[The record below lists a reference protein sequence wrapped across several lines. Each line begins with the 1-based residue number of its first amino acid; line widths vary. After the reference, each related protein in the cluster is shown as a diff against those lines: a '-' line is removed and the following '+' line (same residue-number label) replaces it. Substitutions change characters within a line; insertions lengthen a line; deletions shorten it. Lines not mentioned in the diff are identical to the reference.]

1 MKVTQRY
8 DYEPFEVPLG
18 KKYGLVCCDCGL
30 LHDVVFLMEKKKL
43 YMTAVRRKRIKI
55 KRKNNG

>member
-1 MKVTQRY
+1 MKVIQRY
-8 DYEPFEVPLG
+8 DYKPFEIPLG

-43 YMTAVRRKRIKI
+43 YMTAVRRKKI
-55 KRKNNG
+55 KLEERDE